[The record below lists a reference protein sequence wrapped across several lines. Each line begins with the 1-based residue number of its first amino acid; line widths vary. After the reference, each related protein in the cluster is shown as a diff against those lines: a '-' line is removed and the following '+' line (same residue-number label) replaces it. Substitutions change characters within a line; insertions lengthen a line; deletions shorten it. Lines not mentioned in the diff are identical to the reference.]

1 MTDLEN
7 LIQNGKTQ
15 QNKLNPKIK
24 DADKDKKLSTLTL
37 KQYTTTINKL
47 YRELN
52 IQKEIN
58 NLLWLEQYKED
69 ITKYILTLNS
79 PNTMKTYLSVII
91 TLLNNDD
98 KKYKDLINYYA
109 NISKENYDNI
119 KIQVKK
125 DKANDDDKI
134 ITLKEYDA
142 LIQTLSKN
150 NYYDKEYIM
159 FLILR
164 YYPIRNE
171 IGSFIYIKNIDYQ
184 KLDKLSIQ
192 SNNWILEKSKSIEMV
207 RYKFKTAKFY
217 ANKLPFIHTIEQ
229 PVKTALKKYIKDNNI
244 TSNTPL
250 FPIQDKPMTE
260 NQVSHRLAL
269 VSGKY
274 LQVKISTSSIFKI
287 LACDVVKNN
296 SNDEARKL
304 LTHYGNIRG
313 TNITQIIEYYVNGN
327 KIIQDNM
334 SDNSDNIG
342 EDNWLP
348 KITNVNDIYKPF
360 NINDYNTIS
369 FCGGYAFYHLWN
381 NAYHNNN
388 IDGLD
393 KLHKLALEYHQYR
406 LNKLTIFGKG
416 KLSYSRRRDII
427 IKSYNPHNIKCN
439 H

>member
-342 EDNWLP
+342 EDN
-348 KITNVNDIYKPF
+348 
-360 NINDYNTIS
+360 
-369 FCGGYAFYHLWN
+369 
-381 NAYHNNN
+381 
-388 IDGLD
+388 
-393 KLHKLALEYHQYR
+393 
-406 LNKLTIFGKG
+406 
-416 KLSYSRRRDII
+416 
-427 IKSYNPHNIKCN
+427 
-439 H
+439 